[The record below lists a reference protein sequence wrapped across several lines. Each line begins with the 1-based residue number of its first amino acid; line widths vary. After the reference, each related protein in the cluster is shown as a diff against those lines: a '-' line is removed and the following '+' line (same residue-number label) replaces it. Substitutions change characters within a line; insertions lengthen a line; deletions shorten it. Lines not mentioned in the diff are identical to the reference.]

1 MSHGKRLNSQQTAVQ
16 VISQRSFR
24 AGRTSN
30 RLIAA
35 AAIIVVILITATCSV
50 FFNLQSFS
58 ALQNLK
64 GYGTTTDVIF
74 SNPSAGQLD
83 QLEKSDLVRKPLY
96 VSYKLGR
103 LIGNPGQSALSI
115 DLYAVDQWDTWSSP
129 LVDDF
134 QGHYPAEANEVMM
147 STWLLKRFGIEP
159 VIGTEIT
166 LSVGWDDCDAV
177 QEETFY
183 LSGFYTDTSYINT
196 AAKQQVF
203 LSATALSQHDMPA
216 TIAGFSFSSGSVQK
230 NLNKITEQLGQ
241 TEQQSVT
248 ALSGRQMSLR
258 DIALVLV
265 VILFFMLD
273 GFLIIYNINSI
284 SVTRDVQFYGLLK
297 TLGISPRQLKRVI
310 YYRMGRVL
318 LLALPVGLLL
328 GCVMTQWIVPLLLGD
343 LLEGFTQADFHW
355 TIPVVSALFSC
366 GMIFVSFSM
375 TARKVLSIS
384 PMAALRYTGEGIKR
398 KTSRSTDHAALPWMG
413 LKNAFRH
420 PVKAFFVIGT
430 FFLSSVT
437 FLLCMTVL
445 NGLSVDEYVNFN
457 TAHDIALYNHMSRA
471 SFSPQEEQS
480 FTSEIMTQ
488 LRQMEG
494 VETFGIT
501 KVVPIYEQYSEEVY
515 GDWYQIKS
523 DFEKS
528 SGMEPTDPQ
537 VWIDSPSAAF
547 WSLLVGVDS
556 DVIDAYNQLAE
567 TPIDI
572 DAFERGEFLLT
583 TDMNGSGLHQGDMM
597 TFFVMDTDQEFQLPI
612 GGQIPL
618 ERDGMNGGAAPWL
631 VVSNHVIDQYRP
643 DAIIYSIKIDND
655 PAYAQNILDQ
665 VKSLT
670 EHTPAISRTS
680 KIELAE
686 SLAEAKSSLSRL
698 SAFLTIVLFSI
709 GILNFINTM
718 SANILNRQKEFAAME
733 SVGATRRQVR
743 RMIVWEGFWY
753 FATTMFLSL
762 TVGSAADVLLF
773 AMIQNSLG
781 FGAFHYP
788 AVPFALYM
796 LLALALCGAIPAAI
810 YQKTGNSS
818 IVQRLREN

>member
-83 QLEKSDLVRKPLY
+83 QLEKSDLARKPLY

-103 LIGNPGQSALSI
+103 LIGNPGQSGLSI

-398 KTSRSTDHAALPWMG
+398 KTSRSTDHATLPWMG

>member
-103 LIGNPGQSALSI
+103 LIGNPGQSGLSI

-398 KTSRSTDHAALPWMG
+398 KTSRSTDHATLPWMG

-515 GDWYQIKS
+515 RDWYQIKS

>member
-103 LIGNPGQSALSI
+103 LIGNPGQSGLSI

-230 NLNKITEQLGQ
+230 NLNKITEQIGQ

-398 KTSRSTDHAALPWMG
+398 KTSRSTDHATLPWMG

>member
-103 LIGNPGQSALSI
+103 LIGNPGQSGLSI

-398 KTSRSTDHAALPWMG
+398 KTSRSTDHATLPWMG

>member
-24 AGRTSN
+24 VGRTSN

-103 LIGNPGQSALSI
+103 LIGNPGQSGLSI

-398 KTSRSTDHAALPWMG
+398 KTSRSTDHATLPWMG

>member
-16 VISQRSFR
+16 VISRRSFR

-64 GYGTTTDVIF
+64 SYGTTTDVIF
-74 SNPSAGQLD
+74 SNPSAGQLA
-83 QLEKSDLVRKPLY
+83 QLEESDLVRKPLY

-103 LIGNPGQSALSI
+103 LIGNPGQSGLSI

-183 LSGFYTDTSYINT
+183 PSGFYTDTSYINT

-203 LSATALSQHDMPA
+203 LSTMALSQHDMPA

-230 NLNKITEQLGQ
+230 NLNKITEQLGL

-248 ALSGRQMSLR
+248 VLSGRQMSLR
-258 DIALVLV
+258 DIVLALV

-273 GFLIIYNINSI
+273 GFLIIYNINAI
-284 SVTRDVQFYGLLK
+284 SVTKDVQFYGLLK

-318 LLALPVGLLL
+318 LLGLPVGLLL

-366 GMIFVSFSM
+366 GMIFVSFSL

-384 PMAALRYTGEGIKR
+384 PMAALRYTEEGIKGQ
-398 KTSRSTDHAALPWMG
+398 TSRSTDHATLPWMG

-430 FFLSSVT
+430 YLLSSVT

-457 TAHDIALYNHMSRA
+457 TAHDIVLYNHMSRA

-480 FTSEIMTQ
+480 FTSEIMAQ

-494 VETFGIT
+494 VEAVGIT

-515 GDWYQIKS
+515 GDWYRIKS
-523 DFEKS
+523 DFEKA

-537 VWIDSPSAAF
+537 VWIDSPGAAF

-556 DVIDAYNQLAE
+556 DVIDAYNQSAE
-567 TPIDI
+567 SPVDI
-572 DAFERGEFLLT
+572 DAFEQGEFLLT
-583 TDMNGSGLHQGDMM
+583 TEMNGNGLHQGDRM

-631 VVSNHVIDQYRP
+631 VVSNKVIDRYRP
-643 DAIIYSIKIDND
+643 DAIIYSIKIDSA
-655 PAYAQNILDQ
+655 PAYEQSILDQ

-670 EHTPAISRTS
+670 EHIPAISRTS

-733 SVGATRRQVR
+733 SIGATRRQVQ

-753 FATTMFLSL
+753 FASTMFLSL
-762 TVGSAADVLLF
+762 TVGSAADILLF
-773 AMIQNSLG
+773 AAIQSSLG

-796 LLALALCGAIPAAI
+796 LLALALCGAIAAAI

>member
-1 MSHGKRLNSQQTAVQ
+1 
-16 VISQRSFR
+16 
-24 AGRTSN
+24 
-30 RLIAA
+30 
-35 AAIIVVILITATCSV
+35 
-50 FFNLQSFS
+50 
-58 ALQNLK
+58 
-64 GYGTTTDVIF
+64 
-74 SNPSAGQLD
+74 
-83 QLEKSDLVRKPLY
+83 
-96 VSYKLGR
+96 
-103 LIGNPGQSALSI
+103 
-115 DLYAVDQWDTWSSP
+115 
-129 LVDDF
+129 
-134 QGHYPAEANEVMM
+134 
-147 STWLLKRFGIEP
+147 
-159 VIGTEIT
+159 
-166 LSVGWDDCDAV
+166 
-177 QEETFY
+177 
-183 LSGFYTDTSYINT
+183 
-196 AAKQQVF
+196 
-203 LSATALSQHDMPA
+203 
-216 TIAGFSFSSGSVQK
+216 
-230 NLNKITEQLGQ
+230 
-241 TEQQSVT
+241 
-248 ALSGRQMSLR
+248 
-258 DIALVLV
+258 
-265 VILFFMLD
+265 
-273 GFLIIYNINSI
+273 
-284 SVTRDVQFYGLLK
+284 
-297 TLGISPRQLKRVI
+297 
-310 YYRMGRVL
+310 
-318 LLALPVGLLL
+318 
-328 GCVMTQWIVPLLLGD
+328 MTQWIVPLLLGD

-355 TIPVVSALFSC
+355 TVPVVSALFSC

-384 PMAALRYTGEGIKR
+384 PMAALRYTEEGIKGQ
-398 KTSRSTDHAALPWMG
+398 TSRSTDHATLPWMG

-430 FFLSSVT
+430 YLLSSVT

-457 TAHDIALYNHMSRA
+457 TAHDIVLYNHMSRA

-480 FTSEIMTQ
+480 FTSEIMAQ

-494 VETFGIT
+494 VEAVGIT

-515 GDWYQIKS
+515 GDWYRIKS
-523 DFEKS
+523 DFEKA

-556 DVIDAYNQLAE
+556 DVIDAYNQSAE
-567 TPIDI
+567 SPVDI
-572 DAFERGEFLLT
+572 DAFEHGEFLLT
-583 TDMNGSGLHQGDMM
+583 TEMNGNGLHQGDRM

-631 VVSNHVIDQYRP
+631 VVSNKVIDRYRP
-643 DAIIYSIKIDND
+643 DAIIYSIKIDSA
-655 PAYAQNILDQ
+655 PAYEQSILDQ

-670 EHTPAISRTS
+670 EHIPAISRTS

-733 SVGATRRQVR
+733 SIGATRRQVQ

-753 FATTMFLSL
+753 FASTMFLSL
-762 TVGSAADVLLF
+762 TVGSAADILLF
-773 AMIQNSLG
+773 AAIQSSLG

-796 LLALALCGAIPAAI
+796 LLALALCGAIAAAI

>member
-103 LIGNPGQSALSI
+103 LIGNPGQSGLSI
-115 DLYAVDQWDTWSSP
+115 DLYAVNQWDTWSSP

-398 KTSRSTDHAALPWMG
+398 KTSRSTDHATLPWMG

>member
-1 MSHGKRLNSQQTAVQ
+1 MSQGKRVAHAQTAVR
-16 VISQRSFR
+16 VIGQRSYR
-24 AGRTSN
+24 ASRTSN

-58 ALQNLK
+58 ALQDLK
-64 GYGTTTDVIF
+64 SYGTTTDVIF
-74 SNPSAGQLD
+74 SSPTVEQLTR
-83 QLEKSDLVRKPLY
+83 LEENEQVQKPLY

-103 LIGNPGQSALSI
+103 LIGNAGQSGLSI
-115 DLYAVDQWDTWSSP
+115 DLYAVDNWDTWSSL
-129 LVDDF
+129 LVEDF
-134 QGHYPAEANEVMM
+134 QGHYPTEANEVMM

-159 VIGTEIT
+159 AVGTEIT
-166 LSVGWDDCDAV
+166 LSVGWDDRDAAE
-177 QEETFY
+177 EETFR

-203 LSATALSQHDMPA
+203 LSTAALSQHDLPA
-216 TIAGFSFSSGSVQK
+216 AIVGFSFTDGSIQK
-230 NLNKITEQLGQ
+230 NLDQITEQLGL
-241 TEQQSVT
+241 TEQQLVT
-248 ALSGRQMSLR
+248 VLSGRQMSLR
-258 DIALVLV
+258 DAALALA
-265 VILFFMLD
+265 VILFFMAD

-297 TLGISPRQLKRVI
+297 TIGISPRQLKRVI

-318 LLALPVGLLL
+318 MLALPAGLLL
-328 GCVMTQWIVPLLLGD
+328 GCAVTQWIVPLLLGD

-355 TIPVVSALFSC
+355 AVPVASALFSC
-366 GMIFVSFSM
+366 GMIFVSFAM
-375 TARKVLSIS
+375 TARKVRFIS
-384 PMAALRYTGEGIKR
+384 PMAALRYTEEGIKGQ
-398 KTSRSTDHAALPWMG
+398 TSRSTDHAALPWMG

-445 NGLSVDEYVNFN
+445 EGLSVDEYVNFN
-457 TAHDIALYNHMSRA
+457 TAHDVALYNHMSRA

-480 FTSEIMTQ
+480 FTPEIMAR

-494 VETFGIT
+494 VEALGVT
-501 KVVPIYEQYSEEVY
+501 KVVPIYEQYSPEVY

-523 DFEKS
+523 DFERE
-528 SGMEPTDPQ
+528 SGGEPTNPQ
-537 VWIDSPSAAF
+537 VWIDSPKAAF
-547 WSLLVGVDS
+547 WSLLVGVDRE
-556 DVIDAYNQLAE
+556 VIEAYNQSAE
-567 TPIDI
+567 VPVDL

-583 TDMNGSGLHQGDMM
+583 TDMNGNGLRQGDTM
-597 TFFVMDTDQEFQLPI
+597 TFFVMDTDREFQLPI
-612 GGQIPL
+612 GGRIPL

-631 VVSNHVIDQYRP
+631 VVSNQVIDQYRP

-655 PAYAQNILDQ
+655 PACAQSILDQ
-665 VKSLT
+665 VRSLT
-670 EHTPAISRTS
+670 EHIPAISRTS
-680 KIELAE
+680 RIELAE
-686 SLAEAKSSLSRL
+686 SLAEAKSSLSKL

-733 SVGATRRQVR
+733 AVGATRRQVR
-743 RMIVWEGFWY
+743 GMIVWEGFWY
-753 FATTMFLSL
+753 FASTMALAL
-762 TVGSAADVLLF
+762 TIGSAADVLLF
-773 AMIQNSLG
+773 AAIQNSLG

-788 AVPFALYM
+788 GIPFVLYM
-796 LLALALCGAIPAAI
+796 LLALALCGAIPAVI
-810 YQKTGNSS
+810 YQKAGTGS
-818 IVQRLREN
+818 IVERLREN

>member
-96 VSYKLGR
+96 VSYKLGW
-103 LIGNPGQSALSI
+103 LIGNPGQSGLSI

-398 KTSRSTDHAALPWMG
+398 KTSRSTDHATLPWMG

>member
-103 LIGNPGQSALSI
+103 LIGNPGQSGLSI

-398 KTSRSTDHAALPWMG
+398 KTSRSTDHATLPWMG

-597 TFFVMDTDQEFQLPI
+597 TFFVMDTEQEFQLPI

>member
-398 KTSRSTDHAALPWMG
+398 KTSRSTDHATLPWMG

>member
-1 MSHGKRLNSQQTAVQ
+1 MSQGKRLSSQQTAVQ
-16 VISQRSFR
+16 VISRRSFR

-64 GYGTTTDVIF
+64 SYGTTTDVIF
-74 SNPSAGQLD
+74 SNPSAGQLA
-83 QLEKSDLVRKPLY
+83 QLEESDLVRKPLY

-103 LIGNPGQSALSI
+103 LIGNPGQSGLSI

-183 LSGFYTDTSYINT
+183 LSGFYTDTSYINA

-203 LSATALSQHDMPA
+203 LSTMALSQHDMPA

-230 NLNKITEQLGQ
+230 NLNKITEQLGL

-248 ALSGRQMSLR
+248 VLSGQQMSLR
-258 DIALVLV
+258 DIVLALV

-273 GFLIIYNINSI
+273 GFLIIYNINAI
-284 SVTRDVQFYGLLK
+284 SVTKDVQFYGLLK

-384 PMAALRYTGEGIKR
+384 PMAALRYTEEGIKGQ
-398 KTSRSTDHAALPWMG
+398 TSRSTDHATLPWMG

-430 FFLSSVT
+430 YLLSSVT

-457 TAHDIALYNHMSRA
+457 TAHDIVLYNHMSRA

-480 FTSEIMTQ
+480 FTSEIMAQ

-494 VETFGIT
+494 VEAVGIT

-515 GDWYQIKS
+515 GDWYRIKS
-523 DFEKS
+523 DFEKA

-537 VWIDSPSAAF
+537 VWIDSPGAAF

-556 DVIDAYNQLAE
+556 DVIDAYNQSAE
-567 TPIDI
+567 SPVDI
-572 DAFERGEFLLT
+572 DAFEQGEFLLT
-583 TDMNGSGLHQGDMM
+583 TEMNGNGLHQGDRM

-631 VVSNHVIDQYRP
+631 VVSNKVIDRYRP
-643 DAIIYSIKIDND
+643 NAIIYSIKIDSA
-655 PAYAQNILDQ
+655 PAYEQSILDQ

-670 EHTPAISRTS
+670 EHIPAISRTS

-733 SVGATRRQVR
+733 SIGATRRQVQ
-743 RMIVWEGFWY
+743 RMIVWEGVWY
-753 FATTMFLSL
+753 FASTMFLSL
-762 TVGSAADVLLF
+762 TVGSAADILLF
-773 AMIQNSLG
+773 AAIQSSLG
-781 FGAFHYP
+781 VGAFHYP

-796 LLALALCGAIPAAI
+796 LLALALCGAIAAAI

>member
-103 LIGNPGQSALSI
+103 LIGNPGQSGLSI

-183 LSGFYTDTSYINT
+183 LSGFNTDTSYINT

-398 KTSRSTDHAALPWMG
+398 KTSRSTDHATLPWMG

>member
-1 MSHGKRLNSQQTAVQ
+1 MSQGKRVAHAQTAVR
-16 VISQRSFR
+16 VIGQRSYR
-24 AGRTSN
+24 ASRTSN

-58 ALQNLK
+58 ALQDLK
-64 GYGTTTDVIF
+64 SYGTTTDVIF
-74 SNPSAGQLD
+74 SSPTVEQLTR
-83 QLEKSDLVRKPLY
+83 LEENEQVQKPLY

-103 LIGNPGQSALSI
+103 LIGNAGQSGLSI
-115 DLYAVDQWDTWSSP
+115 DLYAVDNWDTWSSL
-129 LVDDF
+129 LVEDF
-134 QGHYPAEANEVMM
+134 QGHYPTEANEVMM

-159 VIGTEIT
+159 AVGTEIT
-166 LSVGWDDCDAV
+166 LSVGWDDRDAAE
-177 QEETFY
+177 EETFR

-203 LSATALSQHDMPA
+203 LSTA
-216 TIAGFSFSSGSVQK
+216 
-230 NLNKITEQLGQ
+230 
-241 TEQQSVT
+241 
-248 ALSGRQMSLR
+248 AL
-258 DIALVLV
+258 ALA
-265 VILFFMLD
+265 VILFFMAD

-297 TLGISPRQLKRVI
+297 TIGISPRQLKRVI

-318 LLALPVGLLL
+318 MLALPAGLLL
-328 GCVMTQWIVPLLLGD
+328 GCAVTQWIVPLLLGD

-355 TIPVVSALFSC
+355 AVPVASALFSC
-366 GMIFVSFSM
+366 GMIFVSFAM
-375 TARKVLSIS
+375 TARKVRFIS
-384 PMAALRYTGEGIKR
+384 PMAALRYTEEGIKGQ
-398 KTSRSTDHAALPWMG
+398 TSRSTDHAALPWMG

-445 NGLSVDEYVNFN
+445 EGLSVDEYVNFN
-457 TAHDIALYNHMSRA
+457 TAHDVALYNHMSRA

-480 FTSEIMTQ
+480 FTPEIMAR

-494 VETFGIT
+494 VEALGVT
-501 KVVPIYEQYSEEVY
+501 KVVPIYEQYSPEVY

-523 DFEKS
+523 DFERE
-528 SGMEPTDPQ
+528 SGGEPTNPQ
-537 VWIDSPSAAF
+537 VWIDSPKAAF
-547 WSLLVGVDS
+547 WSLLVGVDRE
-556 DVIDAYNQLAE
+556 VIEAYNQSAE
-567 TPIDI
+567 VPVDL

-583 TDMNGSGLHQGDMM
+583 TDMNGNGLRQGDTM
-597 TFFVMDTDQEFQLPI
+597 TFFVMDTDREFQLPI
-612 GGQIPL
+612 GGRIPL

-631 VVSNHVIDQYRP
+631 VVSNQVIDQYRP

-655 PAYAQNILDQ
+655 PACAQSILDQ
-665 VKSLT
+665 VRSLT
-670 EHTPAISRTS
+670 EHIPAISRTS
-680 KIELAE
+680 RIELAE
-686 SLAEAKSSLSRL
+686 SLAEAKSSLSKL

-733 SVGATRRQVR
+733 AVGATRRQVR
-743 RMIVWEGFWY
+743 GMIVWEGFWY
-753 FATTMFLSL
+753 FASTMALAL
-762 TVGSAADVLLF
+762 TIGSAADVLLF
-773 AMIQNSLG
+773 AAIQNSLG

-788 AVPFALYM
+788 GIPFVLYM
-796 LLALALCGAIPAAI
+796 MLALALCGAIPAVI
-810 YQKTGNSS
+810 YQKAGTGS
-818 IVQRLREN
+818 IVERLREN

>member
-16 VISQRSFR
+16 VISRRSFR

-64 GYGTTTDVIF
+64 SYGTTTDVIF
-74 SNPSAGQLD
+74 SNPSAGQLA
-83 QLEKSDLVRKPLY
+83 QLEESDLVRKPLY

-103 LIGNPGQSALSI
+103 LIGNPGQSGLSI

-183 LSGFYTDTSYINT
+183 LSGFYTDTSYINA

-203 LSATALSQHDMPA
+203 LSTMALSQHDMPA

-230 NLNKITEQLGQ
+230 NLNKITEQLGL

-248 ALSGRQMSLR
+248 VLSGQQMSLR
-258 DIALVLV
+258 DIVLALV

-273 GFLIIYNINSI
+273 GFLIIYNINAI
-284 SVTRDVQFYGLLK
+284 SVTKDVQFYGLLK

-384 PMAALRYTGEGIKR
+384 PMAALRYTEEGIKGQ
-398 KTSRSTDHAALPWMG
+398 TSRSTDHATLPWMG

-430 FFLSSVT
+430 YLLSSVT

-457 TAHDIALYNHMSRA
+457 TAHDIVLYNHMSRA

-480 FTSEIMTQ
+480 FTSEFMAQ

-494 VETFGIT
+494 VEAVGIT

-515 GDWYQIKS
+515 GDWYRIKS
-523 DFEKS
+523 DFEKA

-537 VWIDSPSAAF
+537 VWIDSPGAAF

-556 DVIDAYNQLAE
+556 DVIDAYNQSAE
-567 TPIDI
+567 SPVDI
-572 DAFERGEFLLT
+572 DAFEQGEFLLT
-583 TDMNGSGLHQGDMM
+583 TEMNGNGLHQGDRM

-631 VVSNHVIDQYRP
+631 VVSNKVIDRYRP
-643 DAIIYSIKIDND
+643 NAIIYSIKIDSA
-655 PAYAQNILDQ
+655 PAYEQSILDQ

-670 EHTPAISRTS
+670 EHIPAISRTS

-733 SVGATRRQVR
+733 SIGATRRQVQ
-743 RMIVWEGFWY
+743 RMIVWEGVWY
-753 FATTMFLSL
+753 FASTMFLSL
-762 TVGSAADVLLF
+762 TVGSAADILLF
-773 AMIQNSLG
+773 AAIQSSLG
-781 FGAFHYP
+781 VGAFHYP

-796 LLALALCGAIPAAI
+796 LLALALCGAIAAAI

>member
-103 LIGNPGQSALSI
+103 LIGNPGQSGLSI

-398 KTSRSTDHAALPWMG
+398 KTSRSTDHATLPWMG

-680 KIELAE
+680 KIELEE

>member
-16 VISQRSFR
+16 VISRRSFR

-64 GYGTTTDVIF
+64 SYGTTTDVIF
-74 SNPSAGQLD
+74 SNPSAGQLA
-83 QLEKSDLVRKPLY
+83 QLEESDLVRKPLY

-103 LIGNPGQSALSI
+103 LIGNPGQSGLSI

-183 LSGFYTDTSYINT
+183 LSGFYTDTSYINA

-203 LSATALSQHDMPA
+203 LSTMALSQHDMPA

-230 NLNKITEQLGQ
+230 NLNKITEQLGL

-248 ALSGRQMSLR
+248 VLSGQQMSLR
-258 DIALVLV
+258 DIVLALV

-273 GFLIIYNINSI
+273 GFLIIYNINAI
-284 SVTRDVQFYGLLK
+284 SVTKDVQFYGLLK

-384 PMAALRYTGEGIKR
+384 PMAALRYTEEGIKGQ
-398 KTSRSTDHAALPWMG
+398 TSRSTDHATLPWMG

-430 FFLSSVT
+430 YLLSSVT

-457 TAHDIALYNHMSRA
+457 TAHDIVLYNHMSRA

-480 FTSEIMTQ
+480 FTSEIMAQ

-494 VETFGIT
+494 VEAVGIT

-515 GDWYQIKS
+515 GDWYRIKS
-523 DFEKS
+523 DFEKA

-537 VWIDSPSAAF
+537 VWIDSPGAAF

-556 DVIDAYNQLAE
+556 DVIDAYNQSAE
-567 TPIDI
+567 SPVDI
-572 DAFERGEFLLT
+572 DAFEQGEFLLT
-583 TDMNGSGLHQGDMM
+583 TEMNGNGLHQGDRM

-618 ERDGMNGGAAPWL
+618 ERDGMNGGAAPGWWFPTR
-631 VVSNHVIDQYRP
+631 SSTGTGR
-643 DAIIYSIKIDND
+643 
-655 PAYAQNILDQ
+655 
-665 VKSLT
+665 
-670 EHTPAISRTS
+670 TPLSTP
-680 KIELAE
+680 
-686 SLAEAKSSLSRL
+686 SRL
-698 SAFLTIVLFSI
+698 TAPLHMSRAFWI
-709 GILNFINTM
+709 
-718 SANILNRQKEFAAME
+718 R
-733 SVGATRRQVR
+733 
-743 RMIVWEGFWY
+743 
-753 FATTMFLSL
+753 
-762 TVGSAADVLLF
+762 
-773 AMIQNSLG
+773 
-781 FGAFHYP
+781 
-788 AVPFALYM
+788 
-796 LLALALCGAIPAAI
+796 
-810 YQKTGNSS
+810 
-818 IVQRLREN
+818 

>member
-1 MSHGKRLNSQQTAVQ
+1 MSQGKRLSSQHTAVQ
-16 VISQRSFR
+16 IISQRSFR
-24 AGRTSN
+24 ASRTSN

-64 GYGTTTDVIF
+64 SYGTTTDVIF
-74 SNPSAGQLD
+74 SNPSSD
-83 QLEKSDLVRKPLY
+83 QLARLEESDLVQKPLY

-103 LIGNPGQSALSI
+103 LIGNTGQSGLSI
-115 DLYAVDQWDTWSSP
+115 DLYTASHWDTWSSH
-129 LVDDF
+129 LVEDL
-134 QGHYPAEANEVMM
+134 QGHYPIETNEIMM
-147 STWLLKRFGIEP
+147 STWLLKRFGIDP

-166 LSVGWDDCDAV
+166 LSVGWDDCDTV

-183 LSGFYTDTSYINT
+183 LSGFYTDTSYINA

-203 LSATALSQHDMPA
+203 LSTTVLSRHDLPA
-216 TIAGFSFSSGSVQK
+216 VIAGFSFSSGSVRK
-230 NLNKITEQLGQ
+230 NLDRITEQLGL

-248 ALSGRQMSLR
+248 VLSGWQMSLR
-258 DIALVLV
+258 DMALALA
-265 VILFFMLD
+265 VILFFMAD

-297 TLGISPRQLKRVI
+297 TIGISPRQLKRVI
-310 YYRMGRVL
+310 YYRMGRIL
-318 LLALPVGLLL
+318 LPTLPAGLLL

-343 LLEGFTQADFHW
+343 LLDGFTQTDFHW
-355 TIPVVSALFSC
+355 AIPVVSALFSC
-366 GMIFVSFSM
+366 GMILVSFDM

-384 PMAALRYTGEGIKR
+384 PMAALRYTGEGVKNQ
-398 KTSRSTDHAALPWMG
+398 TSRSTDHTALPWMG

-420 PVKAFFVIGT
+420 PTKAFFVIGT

-494 VETFGIT
+494 VEAFGVT

-515 GDWYQIKS
+515 GDWYRIKS

-556 DVIDAYNQLAE
+556 DVIDAYNQSAE
-567 TPIDI
+567 TPVDI
-572 DAFERGEFLLT
+572 NAFEHGEILLT
-583 TDMNGSGLHQGDMM
+583 TEMNGSGLHQGDMM
-597 TFFVMDTDQEFQLPI
+597 TFFVMDTDQKFQLPI

-618 ERDGMNGGAAPWL
+618 ERDGMNSGAAPWL
-631 VVSNHVIDQYRP
+631 VVSNKVIDQYRP

-655 PAYAQNILDQ
+655 PAYAQSILDQ

-686 SLAEAKSSLSRL
+686 SLTEAKNSLSRL

-718 SANILNRQKEFAAME
+718 SANILNRQKEFASME

-753 FATTMFLSL
+753 FASTIFLSL
-762 TVGSAADVLLF
+762 TAGSAADVLLF
-773 AMIQNSLG
+773 AAIQRSLG
-781 FGAFHYP
+781 FGSFHYP

-810 YQKTGNSS
+810 YQKTGNRS

>member
-1 MSHGKRLNSQQTAVQ
+1 MSQGKRVAHAQTAVR
-16 VISQRSFR
+16 VIGQRSYR
-24 AGRTSN
+24 ASRTSN

-58 ALQNLK
+58 ALQDLK
-64 GYGTTTDVIF
+64 SYGTTTDVIF
-74 SNPSAGQLD
+74 SSPTVEQLTR
-83 QLEKSDLVRKPLY
+83 LEENEQVQKPLY

-103 LIGNPGQSALSI
+103 LIGNAGQSGLSI
-115 DLYAVDQWDTWSSP
+115 DLYAVDNWDTWSSL
-129 LVDDF
+129 LVEDF
-134 QGHYPAEANEVMM
+134 QGHYPTEANEVMM

-159 VIGTEIT
+159 AVGTEIT
-166 LSVGWDDCDAV
+166 LSVGWDDRDAAE
-177 QEETFY
+177 EETFR

-203 LSATALSQHDMPA
+203 LSTAALSQHDLPA
-216 TIAGFSFSSGSVQK
+216 AIVGFSFTDGSIQK
-230 NLNKITEQLGQ
+230 NLDQITEQLGL
-241 TEQQSVT
+241 TEQQLVT
-248 ALSGRQMSLR
+248 VLSGRQMSLR
-258 DIALVLV
+258 DAALALA
-265 VILFFMLD
+265 VILFFMAD

-297 TLGISPRQLKRVI
+297 TIGISPRQLKRVI

-318 LLALPVGLLL
+318 MLALPAGLLL
-328 GCVMTQWIVPLLLGD
+328 GCAVTQWIVPLLLGD

-355 TIPVVSALFSC
+355 AVPVASALFSC
-366 GMIFVSFSM
+366 GMIFVSFAM
-375 TARKVLSIS
+375 TARKVRFIS
-384 PMAALRYTGEGIKR
+384 LMAALRYTEEGIKGQ
-398 KTSRSTDHAALPWMG
+398 TSRSTDHAALPWMG

-445 NGLSVDEYVNFN
+445 EGLSVDEYVNFN
-457 TAHDIALYNHMSRA
+457 TAHDVALYNHMSRA

-480 FTSEIMTQ
+480 FTPEIMAR

-494 VETFGIT
+494 VEALGVT
-501 KVVPIYEQYSEEVY
+501 KVVPIYEQYSPEVY

-523 DFEKS
+523 DFERE
-528 SGMEPTDPQ
+528 SGGEPTNPQ
-537 VWIDSPSAAF
+537 VWIDSPKAAF
-547 WSLLVGVDS
+547 WSLLVGVDRE
-556 DVIDAYNQLAE
+556 VIEAYNQSAE
-567 TPIDI
+567 VPVDL

-583 TDMNGSGLHQGDMM
+583 TDMNGNGLRQGDTM
-597 TFFVMDTDQEFQLPI
+597 TFFVMDTDREFQLPI
-612 GGQIPL
+612 GGRIPL

-631 VVSNHVIDQYRP
+631 VVSNQVIDQYRP

-655 PAYAQNILDQ
+655 PACAQSILDQ
-665 VKSLT
+665 VRSLT
-670 EHTPAISRTS
+670 EHIPAISRTS
-680 KIELAE
+680 RIELAE
-686 SLAEAKSSLSRL
+686 SLAEAKSSLSKL

-733 SVGATRRQVR
+733 AVGATRRQVR
-743 RMIVWEGFWY
+743 GMIVWEGFWY
-753 FATTMFLSL
+753 FASTMALAL
-762 TVGSAADVLLF
+762 TIGSAADVLLF
-773 AMIQNSLG
+773 AAIQNSLG

-788 AVPFALYM
+788 GIPFVLYM
-796 LLALALCGAIPAAI
+796 MLALAL
-810 YQKTGNSS
+810 
-818 IVQRLREN
+818 

>member
-103 LIGNPGQSALSI
+103 LIGNPGQSGLSI

-398 KTSRSTDHAALPWMG
+398 KTSRSTDHATLPWMG

-597 TFFVMDTDQEFQLPI
+597 TFFVMDTDQGFQLPI

>member
-16 VISQRSFR
+16 VISRRSFR

-64 GYGTTTDVIF
+64 SYGTTTDVIF
-74 SNPSAGQLD
+74 SNPSAGQLA
-83 QLEKSDLVRKPLY
+83 QLEESDLVRKPLY

-103 LIGNPGQSALSI
+103 LIGNPGQSGLSI

-147 STWLLKRFGIEP
+147 STWLLKWFGIEP

-183 LSGFYTDTSYINT
+183 LSGFYADTSYINT

-203 LSATALSQHDMPA
+203 LSTMALSQHDMPA

-230 NLNKITEQLGQ
+230 NLNKITEQLGL

-248 ALSGRQMSLR
+248 VLSGRQMSLR
-258 DIALVLV
+258 DIVLALV

-273 GFLIIYNINSI
+273 GFLIIYNINAI
-284 SVTRDVQFYGLLK
+284 SVTKDVQFYGLLK

-355 TIPVVSALFSC
+355 AIPVVSALFSC

-384 PMAALRYTGEGIKR
+384 PMAALRYTEEGIKGQ
-398 KTSRSTDHAALPWMG
+398 TSRSTDHATLPWMG

-430 FFLSSVT
+430 YLLSSVT

-494 VETFGIT
+494 VEAFGIT

-515 GDWYQIKS
+515 GDWYRIKS
-523 DFEKS
+523 DFEKA

-537 VWIDSPSAAF
+537 VWIDSPGAAF

-556 DVIDAYNQLAE
+556 DVIDAYNQSAE
-567 TPIDI
+567 SPVDM
-572 DAFERGEFLLT
+572 DAFEHGEFLLT
-583 TDMNGSGLHQGDMM
+583 TEMNGNGLHQGDRM

-631 VVSNHVIDQYRP
+631 VVSNKVIDRYRP
-643 DAIIYSIKIDND
+643 DAIIYSIKIDSA
-655 PAYAQNILDQ
+655 PAYEQSILDQ

-670 EHTPAISRTS
+670 EHIPAISRTS
-680 KIELAE
+680 EIELAE

-733 SVGATRRQVR
+733 SIGATRRQVQ

-753 FATTMFLSL
+753 FASTMFLSL
-762 TVGSAADVLLF
+762 TVGSAADILLF
-773 AMIQNSLG
+773 AAIQSSLG

-796 LLALALCGAIPAAI
+796 LLALALCGAIAAAI

>member
-64 GYGTTTDVIF
+64 GYETTTDVIF

-103 LIGNPGQSALSI
+103 LIGNPGQSGLSI

-398 KTSRSTDHAALPWMG
+398 KTSRSTDHATLPWMG

>member
-1 MSHGKRLNSQQTAVQ
+1 MSQGKRLSSQQTAVQ
-16 VISQRSFR
+16 VISRRSFR

-64 GYGTTTDVIF
+64 SYGTTTDVIF

-103 LIGNPGQSALSI
+103 LIGNPGQSGLSI

-183 LSGFYTDTSYINT
+183 LSGFYTDTSYINA

-203 LSATALSQHDMPA
+203 LSTMALSQHDMPA

-230 NLNKITEQLGQ
+230 NLNKITEQLGL

-248 ALSGRQMSLR
+248 VLSGQQMSLR
-258 DIALVLV
+258 DIVLALV

-273 GFLIIYNINSI
+273 GFLIIYNINAI
-284 SVTRDVQFYGLLK
+284 SVTKDVQFYGLLK

-384 PMAALRYTGEGIKR
+384 PMAALRYTEEGIKGQ
-398 KTSRSTDHAALPWMG
+398 TSRSTDHATLPWMG

-430 FFLSSVT
+430 YLLSSVT

-457 TAHDIALYNHMSRA
+457 TAHDIVLYNHMSRA

-480 FTSEIMTQ
+480 FTSEIMAQ

-494 VETFGIT
+494 VEAVGIT

-515 GDWYQIKS
+515 GDWYRIKS
-523 DFEKS
+523 DFEKA

-537 VWIDSPSAAF
+537 VWIDSPGAAF

-556 DVIDAYNQLAE
+556 DVIDAYNQSAE
-567 TPIDI
+567 SPVDI
-572 DAFERGEFLLT
+572 DAFEQGEFLLT
-583 TDMNGSGLHQGDMM
+583 TEMNGNGLHQGDRM

-631 VVSNHVIDQYRP
+631 VVSNKVIDRYRP
-643 DAIIYSIKIDND
+643 NAIIYSIKIDSA
-655 PAYAQNILDQ
+655 PAYEQSILDQ

-670 EHTPAISRTS
+670 EHIPAISRTS

-733 SVGATRRQVR
+733 SIGATRRQVQ
-743 RMIVWEGFWY
+743 RMIVWEGVWY
-753 FATTMFLSL
+753 FASTMFLSL
-762 TVGSAADVLLF
+762 TVGSAADILLF
-773 AMIQNSLG
+773 AAIQSSLG
-781 FGAFHYP
+781 VGAFHYP

-796 LLALALCGAIPAAI
+796 LLALALCGAIAAAI

>member
-1 MSHGKRLNSQQTAVQ
+1 MRQGKRVAHSQTAVQ
-16 VISQRSFR
+16 VIGQRSYR
-24 AGRTSN
+24 ASRTSN

-58 ALQNLK
+58 ALQDLK
-64 GYGTTTDVIF
+64 SYGTTTDVIF
-74 SNPSAGQLD
+74 SSPSTEQLAR
-83 QLEKSDLVRKPLY
+83 LEENEQVRKPLY

-103 LIGNPGQSALSI
+103 LIGNPGQSGLSI
-115 DLYAVDQWDTWSSP
+115 DLYAVDQWDTWSST
-129 LVDDF
+129 LVEDL
-134 QGHYPAEANEVMM
+134 QGHYPTQTNEVMM
-147 STWLLKRFGIEP
+147 STWLLKRFGVEP

-177 QEETFY
+177 QEETFC

-196 AAKQQVF
+196 ASRQQVF
-203 LSATALSQHDMPA
+203 LSTAALSQHDLPA
-216 TIAGFSFSSGSVQK
+216 AIAGFSFSSGGVQK
-230 NLNKITEQLGQ
+230 KLNQITEQLGL

-248 ALSGRQMSLR
+248 VLSGRQMSLR
-258 DIALVLV
+258 DMALALA
-265 VILFFMLD
+265 VILFFMVD

-297 TLGISPRQLKRVI
+297 TIGISPRQLKRVI

-318 LLALPVGLLL
+318 LLALPAGLLL
-328 GCVMTQWIVPLLLGD
+328 GCAVTQWIVPLLLGD
-343 LLEGFTQADFHW
+343 LLEGFTQTNFHW
-355 TIPVVSALFSC
+355 AIPAVSALFSC
-366 GMIFVSFSM
+366 GMIFVSFAM

-384 PMAALRYTGEGIKR
+384 PMVALRYTEEGVKR
-398 KTSRSTDHAALPWMG
+398 KTSRSTDHATLPWMG

-420 PVKAFFVIGT
+420 PAKAFLVIGT

-480 FTSEIMTQ
+480 FTPEIMAQ

-494 VETFGIT
+494 VEALGVT
-501 KVVPIYEQYSEEVY
+501 KVVPVYEQYSEEVY

-523 DFEKS
+523 DFEKA

-537 VWIDSPSAAF
+537 VWIDSLSAAF
-547 WSLLVGVDS
+547 WSLLVGADS
-556 DVIDAYNQLAE
+556 DVIAAYNQSAE
-567 TPIDI
+567 TPVDI

-583 TDMNGSGLHQGDMM
+583 TDMNGNGLHQGDTM

-631 VVSNHVIDQYRP
+631 VVSNKVIDQYRP
-643 DAIIYSIKIDND
+643 DAIIYSIKIDSNLD
-655 PAYAQNILDQ
+655 YAQSILDQ

-670 EHTPAISRTS
+670 EHIPAISRTS

-686 SLAEAKSSLSRL
+686 SLAEAKSSLLKL

-718 SANILNRQKEFAAME
+718 SANIVNRQKEFAAME
-733 SVGATRRQVR
+733 AVGAARRQVR

-753 FATTMFLSL
+753 FASTMALAL

-773 AMIQNSLG
+773 AAIQNTLG

-788 AVPFALYM
+788 VVPFALYM
-796 LLALALCGAIPAAI
+796 LLALALCGMIPAVI
-810 YQKTGNSS
+810 YQKAGTGS